1 MFIWV
6 FIVLGISFGYL
17 VTPIICGVG
26 TGLICGW
33 STRRTSA
40 RRAALAGLAV
50 GLAAGIL
57 GFAFW
62 LFIDEDTGLLQPFDY
77 AFINIAAIAGA

>member
-17 VTPIICGVG
+17 LTPIICGGV
-26 TGLICGW
+26 TGLFCGL

-40 RRAALAGLAV
+40 RQAGLAV

-57 GFAFW
+57 GFSFW
-62 LFIDEDTGLLQPFDY
+62 LFIDEDTGLL
-77 AFINIAAIAGA
+77 